1 MLLDLRNLVIR
12 EAKLDVPV
20 ESAILQNRQQITLS
34 SISTAQ
40 KAHHIKPVTRQRD
53 DQARLMNDSRRVSL
67 LSGDREPLSAVASGL
82 LSSDRGQMKGVLTP
96 FIWLRTGKRE
106 KKGNKRDV

>member
-67 LSGDREPLSAVASGL
+67 LSVMKQKWVHYVVV
-82 LSSDRGQMKGVLTP
+82 SSKLHVSERSTAPYIVST
-96 FIWLRTGKRE
+96 
-106 KKGNKRDV
+106 